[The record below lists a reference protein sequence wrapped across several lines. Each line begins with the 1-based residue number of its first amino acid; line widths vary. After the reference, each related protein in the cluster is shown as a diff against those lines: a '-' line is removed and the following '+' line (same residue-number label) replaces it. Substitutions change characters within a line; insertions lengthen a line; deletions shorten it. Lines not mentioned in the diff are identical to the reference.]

1 MSWLLSSILLLLV
14 LLVLLLHVLCLVNCD
29 ALRSDGNC
37 DSSCGNIQNIRYPFR
52 FEGDPE
58 NCGKK
63 IYELACHN
71 NRPLLNLFSDGKYYY
86 VKAINYNNY
95 TIRLV
100 DMGIQNGMCP
110 SLPLVGY

>member
-1 MSWLLSSILLLLV
+1 MWTSNLGRSDTIAFPFHHPSMSWLLSSILLLL
-14 LLVLLLHVLCLVNCD
+14 LHVLFLVNCD
-29 ALRSDGNC
+29 ALRRNDGNC
-37 DSSCGNIQNIRYPFR
+37 DSSSCGNIQNIRYPFR

-71 NRPLLNLFSDGKYYY
+71 NHPVLNLFSGGKYNY

-95 TIRLV
+95 TI
-100 DMGIQNGMCP
+100 
-110 SLPLVGY
+110 